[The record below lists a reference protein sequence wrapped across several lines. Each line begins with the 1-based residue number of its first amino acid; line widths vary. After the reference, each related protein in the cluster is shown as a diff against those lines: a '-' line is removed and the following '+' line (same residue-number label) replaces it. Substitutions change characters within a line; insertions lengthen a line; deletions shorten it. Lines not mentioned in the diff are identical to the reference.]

1 MYEGYGVY
9 REILNLIDGVDET
22 LQAQTKTK
30 VDLFIFNIDSQ
41 AVTLKAVI
49 KNCDDTNT
57 KRCLSFPILYQFN
70 FIQMELTKT

>member
-41 AVTLKAVI
+41 AVTWI

-57 KRCLSFPILYQFN
+57 KRCLSFLILYQFN

>member
-9 REILNLIDGVDET
+9 REILNLINGVDET

-41 AVTLKAVI
+41 AVTQI